1 MQFKEE
7 HLRGLLIAGLAGDA
21 AAYRLFLDH
30 LSIHLR
36 SFVRRRL
43 VHQPEDAEDLVQD
56 LLLAIHNQRHT
67 YDCDQPLTPWV
78 HAIARYKFI
87 DFLRRRSRK
96 ESLHEPLDQDAEIP
110 VTSDISAQEA
120 RYDMAKLLRKLPD
133 RQRLPILYVKIQGA
147 SVADA
152 AQRTG
157 MSESA
162 IKVAIHRGLKALAA
176 AVGGLA

>member
-7 HLRGLLIAGLAGDA
+7 HLRGLLIGGLAGDP

-30 LSIHLR
+30 LSAHLR
-36 SFVRRRL
+36 SFVRSRL
-43 VHQPEDAEDLVQD
+43 GQRSEDVEDLVQE

-67 YDCDQPLTPWV
+67 YDCDQPLTAWV
-78 HAIARYKFI
+78 HAIARYKAI
-87 DFLRRRSRK
+87 DYLRRRSRK
-96 ESLHEPLDQDAEIP
+96 ESLHDSLDQDTDIP
-110 VTSDISAQEA
+110 VTSDIGAQEA
-120 RYDMAKLLRKLPD
+120 RYDMAKLLRRLPD

-152 AQRTG
+152 ARQTG